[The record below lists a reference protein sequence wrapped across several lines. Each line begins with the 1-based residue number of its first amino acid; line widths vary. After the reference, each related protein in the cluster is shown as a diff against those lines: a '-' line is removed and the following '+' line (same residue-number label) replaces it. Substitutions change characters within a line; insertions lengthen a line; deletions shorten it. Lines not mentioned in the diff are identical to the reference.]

1 MADKKITALT
11 ALGATDVDPAADL
24 LHIIDYSAS
33 PVNKKISVAHLF
45 SNVNTDTHIYGAS
58 KTFDIGHAVAKS
70 ALKILTNTVASGAE
84 STVTIN
90 GNEDSF
96 IDFKVHS
103 TGGEAIS
110 VDASADSVTINSD
123 AIAAMDFVVKG
134 DTTTLIHCDGGLDAV
149 GIGTASPDTTYTM
162 TVAATGAL
170 GIKSLG
176 SIAVTGAISAT
187 TNASITGDL
196 TVTSRLFFD
205 DAIAT
210 ALVGGASAGG
220 SAINI
225 PITDLV
231 THLAPGADP
240 HHYDMDNGAAGQVKI
255 LINTHA
261 TRVCSIVPDTAHGTT
276 ITLQGME
283 SAILM
288 YTGTL
293 GWAVIG
299 GYGPAVA

>member
-1 MADKKITALT
+1 
-11 ALGATDVDPAADL
+11 
-24 LHIIDYSAS
+24 
-33 PVNKKISVAHLF
+33 
-45 SNVNTDTHIYGAS
+45 
-58 KTFDIGHAVAKS
+58 
-70 ALKILTNTVASGAE
+70 
-84 STVTIN
+84 
-90 GNEDSF
+90 
-96 IDFKVHS
+96 
-103 TGGEAIS
+103 
-110 VDASADSVTINSD
+110 
-123 AIAAMDFVVKG
+123 MDFVVKG